1 MASPQSIYD
10 YKPGRR
16 LDSVALWT
24 GAEKRL
30 CRKQKVKK
38 CYMTFFGKGNICPKK
53 LYYKKT
59 VVYTEGINLP
69 GFDGDVR
76 HVFTKFEHT

>member
-24 GAEKRL
+24 EAEKRP

-38 CYMTFFGKGNICPKK
+38 YYMIFFWKGNICPEK

-59 VVYTEGINLP
+59 VVYTEGINLS

>member
-1 MASPQSIYD
+1 MKKYYMAF
-10 YKPGRR
+10 
-16 LDSVALWT
+16 LA
-24 GAEKRL
+24 
-30 CRKQKVKK
+30 
-38 CYMTFFGKGNICPKK
+38 KGNICPEK

-59 VVYTEGINLP
+59 VVYTEGINLS